1 MRANWGRA
9 LSCQGRLSASQIP
22 HALSNAVKRQSLSH
36 LMPKT
41 LLISCLVTLLSA
53 CGGGADFAPIVTQIQ
68 ARSLLYGQSAVIN
81 LAGKYMRNDMIAE
94 TATCTNPTF
103 SAASNPD
110 RATLNCKVTATGA
123 LPITIKSANGTVL
136 YAETLNVLPPQVTL
150 VTSSGSIVMELDAA
164 AVPTTVNNF
173 LSYVTSGYYGN
184 TLFHRVIPGFVIQG
198 GGYTTGV
205 IKKAG
210 QVAPIALESNKG
222 LPNTRGTLAMAR
234 TNVPASAT
242 SEFFI
247 NLVDS
252 PLLDYQNATNP
263 GYAVFGK
270 VVQGIEVVD
279 AIAAAPTAMV
289 NGFADVPTKDITVL
303 LAVQTQ

>member
-1 MRANWGRA
+1 M
-9 LSCQGRLSASQIP
+9 S
-22 HALSNAVKRQSLSH
+22 
-36 LMPKT
+36 KT
-41 LLISCLVTLLSA
+41 LLISCLVTLLNA

-110 RATLNCKVTATGA
+110 RATLNCKVTSTGA

-136 YAETLNVLPPQVTL
+136 YSETLNVLPPQVTL
-150 VTSSGSIVMELDAA
+150 VTSSGSIVMELNAA

-173 LSYVTSGYYGN
+173 LSYVTAGYYGN

-198 GGYTTGV
+198 GGYTTGL

-222 LPNTRGTLAMAR
+222 LLNARSTLAMAR
-234 TNVPASAT
+234 TSAPDSAT

-247 NLVDS
+247 NLVDNTS
-252 PLLDYQNATNP
+252 LDYQSAASP

-270 VVQGIEVVD
+270 VVQGMEVVD
-279 AIAAAPTAMV
+279 AIATTATATV
-289 NGFADVPTKDITVL
+289 NIFANVPTMDVTIL
-303 LAVQTQ
+303 FAVQTQ